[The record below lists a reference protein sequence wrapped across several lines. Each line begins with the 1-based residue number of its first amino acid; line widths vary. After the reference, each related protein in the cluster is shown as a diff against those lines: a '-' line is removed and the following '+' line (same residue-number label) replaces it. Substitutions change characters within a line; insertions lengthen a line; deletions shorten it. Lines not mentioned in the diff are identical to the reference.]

1 MTITN
6 VLRNIYSVIA
16 RAFAFARV
24 TLANILVV
32 VVVVLIIALLAADTG
47 RVEVEKDT
55 ALLLK
60 PAGAIVDQIG
70 GQDPLDFVAGGSL
83 AQTRLGDILSAIE
96 QASADDRIGAL
107 VIDTSSL
114 GYVAPAQLEVIG
126 DALEAFRATGKRLVA
141 KSQYYGRDEYYLAS
155 FADTVIMHPFGE
167 VMLNGYGRFRDYYAG
182 LIEKL
187 KVNVHVF
194 RVGTYKSYV
203 EPYTRNDM
211 SEAAKQANLEMVDS
225 LWSRYV
231 ERVGANRG
239 LEPAAVIEYAD
250 RYDELL
256 QEAEGDTAKLALE
269 YGLVDQLLERE
280 ALDELLSELTGDADP
295 WAHVAMQDYI
305 DPVVPQVSGDTVAV
319 IPASGPIMMGNQ
331 PRGTIGAAT
340 LSGLLEDA
348 REDDSVAAVVLRIDS
363 GGGSAFAS
371 ELIRQSVLQ
380 VKQEDKPVV
389 VSMGGTAASG
399 GYWIASPADEIWAA
413 PTTLT
418 GSIGIF
424 AMVPTFEATLDAVGV
439 GRDGVRTGPF
449 VGALDPV
456 GGVGEAMG
464 RALQANVDFGYRRF
478 IELVAKGRDLPTE
491 QVEAVAEG
499 RVWLGERALEHGL
512 VDNLGHLDDAV
523 ARAAELA
530 GLEDYQVRIL
540 EKPLTNAERLT
551 RQLLDNVGLDFQT
564 GRLGSL
570 AEPLL
575 RDLRLLNSLNDPRH
589 IYALCEMCP

>member
-1 MTITN
+1 MSITN
-6 VLRNIYSVIA
+6 VIRNIYSAVS
-16 RAFAFARV
+16 RVFAFARV
-24 TLANILVV
+24 TLANLLVV
-32 VVVVLIIALLAADTG
+32 VVVVVIIALLAADTG
-47 RVEVEKDT
+47 PVEVDRNS
-55 ALLLK
+55 ALLLE
-60 PAGAIVDQIG
+60 PAGTIVEQLG
-70 GQDPLDFVAGGSL
+70 GQDPLDLLSGGSL
-83 AQTRLGDILSAIE
+83 AQTKLGDILSAIDK
-96 QASADDRIGAL
+96 AKVDDRIGVL
-107 VIDTSSL
+107 VLDTSSL

-126 DALEAFRATGKRLVA
+126 DALESFRGSGKRLVA
-141 KSQYYGRDEYYLAS
+141 KSQFYGRDQYYLAS

-194 RVGTYKSYV
+194 RVGTYKSFV
-203 EPYTRNDM
+203 EPYTRDGM
-211 SEAAKQANLEMVDS
+211 SEAAKQANQEMVDS

-239 LEPAAVIEYAD
+239 LEPAEVVAYAD

-256 QEAEGDTAKLALE
+256 GDADGDTARLALE

-280 ALDELLSELTGDADP
+280 ALDELLSELTGDSDP
-295 WAHVAMQDYI
+295 WAHVAMRDYV
-305 DPVVPQVSGDTVAV
+305 DPVVPTVSGDTVAV

-331 PRGTIGAAT
+331 PRGTIGATT

-348 REDDSVAAVVLRIDS
+348 RDDDSVAAVVLRIDS

-371 ELIRQSVLQ
+371 ELIRQAILQ
-380 VKQEDKPVV
+380 VKDEGKPVLA
-389 VSMGGTAASG
+389 SMAGTAASG
-399 GYWIASPADEIWAA
+399 GYWIASPADEIWAS
-413 PTTLT
+413 PTTVT

-439 GRDGVRTGPF
+439 SRDGVRTGPF
-449 VGALDPV
+449 VGALDPLA
-456 GGVGEAMG
+456 GVGEAMG
-464 RALQANVDFGYRRF
+464 RALQANIDFGYRRF
-478 IELVAKGRDLPTE
+478 IEVVASGRDLPTD
-491 QVEAVAEG
+491 QVEAVAQG

-512 VDNLGHLDDAV
+512 IDNLGHLGDAV

-530 GLEDYQVRIL
+530 GLEDYGVKTL
-540 EKPLTNAERLT
+540 EKPLSNAERLT
-551 RQLLDNVGLDFQT
+551 RQLLENVGLEPPS
-564 GRLGSL
+564 GLGTI
-570 AEPLL
+570 AEPLI

>member
-1 MTITN
+1 MSITD
-6 VLRNIYSVIA
+6 VLRSIYSVIA
-16 RAFAFARV
+16 RVFAFARV

-32 VVVVLIIALLAADTG
+32 VVVVLIIAFLAVDTG

-55 ALLLK
+55 ALLLQ

-70 GQDPLDFVAGGSL
+70 GQDPLDLVGGGSL
-83 AQTRLGDILSAIE
+83 AQTKLGDILSAIE

-107 VIDTSSL
+107 VLDTSSL

-126 DALEAFRATGKRLVA
+126 DALEAFRASGKRLVA
-141 KSQYYGRDEYYLAS
+141 KSQYYGRDQYYLAS

-182 LIEKL
+182 LIDKL

-211 SEAAKQANLEMVDS
+211 SEAAKRANLEMVDS

-231 ERVGANRG
+231 ERVGVNRG
-239 LEPAAVIEYAD
+239 LEPAAVMAYAD

-256 QEAEGDTAKLALE
+256 QDAKGDTARLALE

-305 DPVVPQVSGDTVAV
+305 DPVVPEVSGDTIAV

-331 PRGTIGAAT
+331 PRGAIGAAT

-348 REDDSVAAVVLRIDS
+348 RDDDSVAAVVLRIDS

-380 VKQEDKPVV
+380 VKEEDKPVV

-439 GRDGVRTGPF
+439 ARDGVRTGPF

-478 IELVAKGRDLPTE
+478 IELVASGRDLPTE

-530 GLEDYQVRIL
+530 GVEDYQVRIL
-540 EKPLTNAERLT
+540 EKPLTNAERLA
-551 RQLLDNVGLDFQT
+551 RQLLDNVGLDFRT

-570 AEPLL
+570 AEPML

>member
-1 MTITN
+1 MSITN
-6 VLRNIYSVIA
+6 VLRSIYSAINRV
-16 RAFAFARV
+16 FAFARV

-32 VVVVLIIALLAADTG
+32 VVVVLIIAFLAADAG

-55 ALLLK
+55 ALLLQ

-70 GQDPLDFVAGGSL
+70 GEDPLDLLGGGSL
-83 AQTRLGDILSAIE
+83 AQTKLDDILSAIDR
-96 QASADDRIGAL
+96 ASTDDRIGAL
-107 VIDTSSL
+107 VLDTSSL

-126 DALEAFRATGKRLVA
+126 DALEAFRAGGKRLVA
-141 KSQYYGRDEYYLAS
+141 KSQYYDRDKYYLAS

-203 EPYTRNDM
+203 EPYTRKDM
-211 SEAAKQANLEMVDS
+211 SEAARQANQELVDS
-225 LWSRYV
+225 LWARYV
-231 ERVGANRG
+231 ERVGVNRG
-239 LEPAAVIEYAD
+239 LKPAAVVAYAD

-256 QEAEGDTAKLALE
+256 REAEGDTATLALE
-269 YGLVDQLLERE
+269 YGFVDQLLERE

-295 WAHVAMQDYI
+295 WAHVAMEDYI
-305 DPVVPQVSGDTVAV
+305 DPVVPEVSGDTVAV

-331 PRGTIGAAT
+331 PRGFIGAAT
-340 LSGLLEDA
+340 LSGLLDDA
-348 REDDSVAAVVLRIDS
+348 RDDDSVAAVVLRIDS

-371 ELIRQSVLQ
+371 ELIRQSVLR
-380 VKQEDKPVV
+380 VKDEDKPVV

-439 GRDGVRTGPF
+439 ARDGVRTGPF
-449 VGALDPV
+449 VGALDPI

-464 RALQANVDFGYRRF
+464 RALQANIDFGYRRF
-478 IELVAKGRDLPTE
+478 VELVASGRGLPTA

-512 VDNLGHLDDAV
+512 IDNLGHLDDAV

-530 GLEDYQVRIL
+530 GLEDYQVKTL
-540 EKPLTNAERLT
+540 QEPLTNAERLA
-551 RQLLDNVGLDFQT
+551 RQLLDNVDLDFRT
-564 GRLGSL
+564 GRLGSV
-570 AEPLL
+570 AESML

>member
-1 MTITN
+1 MTIAN
-6 VLRNIYSVIA
+6 VVRNIYSTISRV
-16 RAFAFARV
+16 FAFARV

-32 VVVVLIIALLAADTG
+32 VVVVLIIAVLTADTG
-47 RVEVEKDT
+47 RVEVGKDS
-55 ALLLK
+55 ALLLE
-60 PAGAIVDQIG
+60 PTGTIVEQMG
-70 GQDPLDFVAGGSL
+70 GQDPVDILTGGSL
-83 AQTRLGDILSAIE
+83 AQTRLADILSAIDK
-96 QASADDRIGAL
+96 AATDDRIGVL
-107 VIDTSSL
+107 VLDTSSL

-126 DALEAFRATGKRLVA
+126 DALEAFRASGKRLVA
-141 KSQYYGRDEYYLAS
+141 KSQFYDRDQYYLAS

-194 RVGTYKSYV
+194 RVGTYKSFV

-211 SEAAKQANLEMVDS
+211 SLAAKQANQDMVDS

-231 ERVGANRG
+231 ERVAANRG
-239 LEPAAVIEYAD
+239 LEPAAVVAYAD

-256 QEAEGDTAKLALE
+256 QDADGNTAQLALN
-269 YGLVDQLLERE
+269 YGFVDQLLERE
-280 ALDELLSELTGDADP
+280 ALDELLSGLTGDDDP
-295 WAHVAMQDYI
+295 WAHVAMGDYI
-305 DPVVPQVSGDTVAV
+305 DPVEPAVSGEIVAV

-331 PRGTIGAAT
+331 PRGAIGAAT
-340 LSGLLEDA
+340 LSGLLEEA
-348 REDDSVAAVVLRIDS
+348 GDDDRVAAVVLRIDS

-371 ELIRQSVLQ
+371 ELIRQAVLQ
-380 VKQEDKPVV
+380 VKNEGKPVV

-413 PTTLT
+413 PTTVT

-424 AMVPTFEATLDAVGV
+424 AMVPTFEATLDSVGV
-439 GRDGVRTGPF
+439 ARDGVRTGPL
-449 VGALDPV
+449 VGALDPI
-456 GGVGEAMG
+456 GGIGDAMG

-478 IELVAKGRDLPTE
+478 IELVASGRDLPTE
-491 QVEAVAEG
+491 QVEAVAQG

-512 VDNLGHLDDAV
+512 IDNLGHLDDAV

-530 GLEDYQVRIL
+530 GLREYEVRAF
-540 EKPLTNAERLT
+540 EQPLSNAARLV
-551 RQLLDNVGLDFQT
+551 RRLLDSVGLDFPSGHL
-564 GRLGSL
+564 GRL
-570 AEPLL
+570 AEPLI

-589 IYALCEMCP
+589 IYALCDMCP

>member
-24 TLANILVV
+24 ALANILVV
-32 VVVVLIIALLAADTG
+32 VVVMLIIALLAADTG

-70 GQDPLDFVAGGSL
+70 GQDPLDLVAGGSL
-83 AQTRLGDILSAIE
+83 AQTKLGDMLSAIE
-96 QASADDRIGAL
+96 QASTDDRIGAL
-107 VIDTSSL
+107 VLDTSSL

-167 VMLNGYGRFRDYYAG
+167 VMLSGYGRFRDYYAG

-231 ERVGANRG
+231 ERVGVNRG
-239 LEPAAVIEYAD
+239 LEPAAVIAYAD

-256 QEAEGDTAKLALE
+256 QEAKGDTAKLALD

-348 REDDSVAAVVLRIDS
+348 REDDSVVAVVLRIDS

-380 VKQEDKPVV
+380 VKEEGKPVV

-439 GRDGVRTGPF
+439 ARDGVRTGPF

-478 IELVAKGRDLPTE
+478 IELVASGRDLPTE

-530 GLEDYQVRIL
+530 GLEDYQVKIL

-551 RQLLDNVGLDFQT
+551 RQLLDNVGLDNQA

-570 AEPLL
+570 AEPML

>member
-6 VLRNIYSVIA
+6 VVRNIYSVIA
-16 RAFAFARV
+16 RVFAFARV

-47 RVEVEKDT
+47 RVIVEKDT

-70 GQDPLDFVAGGSL
+70 GQDPLDLVGGGSL
-83 AQTRLGDILSAIE
+83 AQTKLGDILSAIE

-107 VIDTSSL
+107 VLDTSSL

-211 SEAAKQANLEMVDS
+211 SEAAKQANREMVDS

-231 ERVGANRG
+231 ERVGVNRG

-256 QEAEGDTAKLALE
+256 QDAEGDTAKLALE

-280 ALDELLSELTGDADP
+280 ALDELLSGLTGDADP

-305 DPVVPQVSGDTVAV
+305 DPVVPEVSGDTVAV

-348 REDDSVAAVVLRIDS
+348 RDDDSVAAVVLRIDS

-371 ELIRQSVLQ
+371 ELIRQSVLR
-380 VKQEDKPVV
+380 VKEEDKPVV

-413 PTTLT
+413 PTTVT

-439 GRDGVRTGPF
+439 ARDGVRTGPF

-540 EKPLTNAERLT
+540 ERPMTNAERLA
-551 RQLLDNVGLDFQT
+551 REFLDNVGLDVQT

-570 AEPLL
+570 AEPML